1 MAFNWL
7 SRNAD
12 KGVYSCRQKETFILL
27 FLNKY
32 LFGALSCRF
41 FATVLA
47 VAASWNTSANEK
59 RKFDYFD
66 LKFNSFK
73 INVLFGLIK
82 SWHANC
88 IILVVSAHPPSYDS
102 LAS

>member
-1 MAFNWL
+1 MFL
-7 SRNAD
+7 
-12 KGVYSCRQKETFILL
+12 KEYFI
-27 FLNKY
+27 
-32 LFGALSCRF
+32 GALSCRF

-47 VAASWNTSANEK
+47 VTAHRNTSANEK
-59 RKFDYFD
+59 REFDSFD

-73 INVLFGLIK
+73 INVLFWLIE

>member
-1 MAFNWL
+1 MDFNWL

-27 FLNKY
+27 FLNGY

-47 VAASWNTSANEK
+47 VAASWNTPANEN
-59 RKFDYFD
+59 REFDSFD
-66 LKFNSFK
+66 LRFNLFK
-73 INVLFGLIK
+73 IN
-82 SWHANC
+82 
-88 IILVVSAHPPSYDS
+88 
-102 LAS
+102 